1 MKIILLQDIKKIG
14 KKNTVVDVK
23 DGYATFLLNS
33 NKAVK
38 VSSKSLE
45 ILNKQIAHQ
54 KQVEDQL
61 ILEANKL
68 KEKIESL
75 TLNFTLK
82 TNNTSIFGSISNKQ
96 IIDKLFSDY
105 GIKLDKFCLPSGK
118 TYSLGQSR
126 IIINLHKK
134 INATLL
140 INVTK
145 EQ

>member
-23 DGYATFLLNS
+23 DGYASFLLNS
-33 NKAVK
+33 NKAVR
-38 VSSKSLE
+38 VSPKSLE
-45 ILNKQIAHQ
+45 ILNKQILHD

-61 ILEANKL
+61 ITKANKL

-75 TLNFTLK
+75 SLNFTLK
-82 TNNTSIFGSISNKQ
+82 ANNTSVFGSISNKQ

-105 GIKLDKFCLPSGK
+105 NIKLDKFCFPSGK
-118 TYSLGQSR
+118 TYGLGQSK
-126 IIINLHKK
+126 IVVNLYKK
-134 INATLL
+134 IDASLL

-145 EQ
+145 E